1 MQNSLADEIEVLRER
16 LQRASAMDPDL
27 LSILSRVVHDVT
39 TLTDEHSVEE
49 RVKLSER
56 LEALA
61 ARFES
66 SHPELAGG
74 LRRLVNALADLGV

>member
-1 MQNSLADEIEVLRER
+1 MQNSLAEEIEMLRDQ
-16 LQRASAMDPDL
+16 LQRAKAMEPDV

-39 TLTDEHSVEE
+39 TLTDEHSGEE
-49 RVKLSER
+49 RAKLSER

-66 SHPELAGG
+66 SHPELAGS
-74 LRRLVNALADLGV
+74 LRRLVNTLADLGV

>member
-1 MQNSLADEIEVLRER
+1 MQNSLAEDLAVLRHQ
-16 LQRASAMDPDL
+16 LQRASAVDPDL

-49 RVKLSER
+49 RAKLSER
-56 LEALA
+56 LEALT

-74 LRRLVNALADLGV
+74 LRRLVNTLADLGV